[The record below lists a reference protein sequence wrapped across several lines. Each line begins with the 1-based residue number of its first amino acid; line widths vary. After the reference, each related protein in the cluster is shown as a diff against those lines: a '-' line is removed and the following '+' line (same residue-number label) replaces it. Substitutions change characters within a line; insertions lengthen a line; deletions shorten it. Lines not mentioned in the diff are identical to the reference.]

1 MCDKN
6 NSILKFENIS
16 KTFYGIHALS
26 NVGFGVRRGE
36 VHALVGE
43 NGAGK
48 STLLNILTG
57 VYQPDS
63 GHIYFNGKK
72 VDIKSPASA
81 IKLGI
86 NIVYQELQLVPE
98 LTVGQNILLG
108 KEPKH
113 KFTRII
119 RWSEL
124 YKQASEALDLL
135 DVDFTSRDIVS
146 TLSTAQMHI
155 TEIIK
160 AIKGKSVV
168 LLLDESTSSFTTV
181 ETEKLFKIIRNLK
194 RSGTTIV
201 YVSHR
206 LEEVF
211 EIADRITVLRDGK
224 YIGTYPVQEMNKQ
237 SLIKLIV
244 GRDIKGDMTS
254 TVEKN
259 IGEVV
264 LEVKDMIP
272 SKGGSKLSFYLR
284 RGEIL
289 GFAGLVGSGRTELM
303 RILFG
308 ADPKKEGTIIIRNKK
323 IKIKNPAGATRNGIA
338 LMPEDRK
345 NQGFVPMLS
354 NRSNICLSSLKE
366 LAWGGIISHNKMTK
380 KAREVTNK
388 LRINPPDV
396 EKQTRY
402 LSGGNQQKVVLGK
415 WLSQNF
421 QIIIFDEPTRGID
434 VGAKVEIHKLMSE
447 LAADGRSIIMIS
459 SELPEILG
467 MSDRII
473 VMHKGE
479 IVGELMKHE
488 ATEEKILKM
497 AMKETERIKE
507 I

>member
-1 MCDKN
+1 MGDKN
-6 NSILKFENIS
+6 NSILKFKNIS
-16 KTFYGIHALS
+16 KTFYGIHALI
-26 NVGFGVRRGE
+26 NVGFDVRRGE

-72 VDIKSPASA
+72 VDIKNPASA

-113 KFTRII
+113 KFTRTI
-119 RWSEL
+119 RWGEL

-155 TEIIK
+155 TEIAK

-168 LLLDESTSSFTTV
+168 LLLDESTSSFTSV

-224 YIGTYPVQEMNKQ
+224 YIGTYPVQDMNKQ

-244 GRDIKGDMTS
+244 GRDIRGDMTS
-254 TVEKN
+254 TLEKN

-264 LEVKDMIP
+264 LEVKDVIP
-272 SKGGSKLSFYLR
+272 SQGGSKLSFYLR

-308 ADPKKEGTIIIRNKK
+308 ADPKKEGSIIIRNKK
-323 IKIKNPAGATRNGIA
+323 IKIKSPAGAIRNGIA

-345 NQGFVPMLS
+345 NQGFVPNLS
-354 NRSNICLSSLKE
+354 NRSNICLSSLKDVT
-366 LAWGGIISHNKMTK
+366 WGGIVSHNKMTK
-380 KAREVTNK
+380 KAREVINK

-396 EKQTRY
+396 EKQTRD

-415 WLSQNF
+415 WVSQNF

-434 VGAKVEIHKLMSE
+434 VGAKYEIHKLMSE
-447 LAADGRSIIMIS
+447 FAADGRSIIMIS

-473 VMHKGE
+473 VMHKGK
-479 IVGELMKHE
+479 IIGELMKHE
-488 ATEEKILKM
+488 ASEEKILKM
-497 AMKETERIKE
+497 AMKET
-507 I
+507 